1 MELAASTVCNVLS
14 GPGDLLRA
22 LISGAV
28 ESPVLALSFLLLLGV
43 FLGFLV
49 FITSFEILELVP
61 ILSFVLDWIE
71 FLLMGPGGP
80 VVVLLGVVSLG
91 ISYGLIPC

>member
-14 GPGDLLRA
+14 GPGDVLRA

-71 FLLMGPGGP
+71 FCLW
-80 VVVLLGVVSLG
+80 VLADLYWFYLGWSLSVSHTA
-91 ISYGLIPC
+91 